1 MLTSLEVAKLYLDR
15 PVRLLLV
22 EESRFLSQAISV
34 WFRRMGV
41 AGDIALVHS
50 YSTLK
55 TSILEHQ
62 PELIILP
69 AQLGKLSGSVVA
81 EEIRKLVPACRT
93 VFLLGNPSDTTLRE
107 ILALRPAGLLGHD
120 ALPEQ
125 IATALQSI
133 LEGHQGI
140 TPDLIARISVLCQSP
155 GNSSAGKS
163 GLTRRQHEV
172 LRYLAMGYTVKE
184 VAKFMHL
191 SVKSIDSHK
200 YRIMKKLDLHDRV
213 HLTRYAIR
221 EGLLEA

>member
-1 MLTSLEVAKLYLDR
+1 MLTSLEVAELYLDH

-22 EESRFLSQAISV
+22 EESRFLSHAISV
-34 WFRRMGV
+34 WFRGMGISEE
-41 AGDIALVHS
+41 IALVHS

-69 AQLGKLSGSVVA
+69 AQLDRLSGSAVV
-81 EEIRKLVPACRT
+81 EEIRKLVAASRI
-93 VFLLGNPSDTTLRE
+93 VFLLGNPSDTVLRE
-107 ILALRPAGLLGHD
+107 ILSQRPAGLLGHD

-140 TPDLIARISVLCQSP
+140 TPDLLARISVLCQSP
-155 GNSSAGKS
+155 ANNRAGNS

-184 VAKFMHL
+184 VAKLMHL

-200 YRIMKKLDLHDRV
+200 YRIMKKLDMHDRV